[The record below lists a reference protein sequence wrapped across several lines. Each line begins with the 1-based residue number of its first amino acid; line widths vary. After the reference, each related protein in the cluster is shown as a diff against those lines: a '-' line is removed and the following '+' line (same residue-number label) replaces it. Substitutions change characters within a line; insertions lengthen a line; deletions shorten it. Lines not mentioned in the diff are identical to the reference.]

1 MKWVLRGFLFCLC
14 AMAAAQAR
22 RPALAA
28 IFPGK
33 LSALTVK
40 NAEQISP
47 SDIVAAS
54 GLSVGQTVTEDEVK
68 SAVKRLGDTGMFPQ
82 IVYSYAGSSAGIRL
96 EFQVQENHELVPAR
110 FDNFIWW
117 PDDELRR
124 EVRAR
129 LPLFRGELPQA
140 GSLPDDVAEVLQALV
155 ASRNVQGHVDYLR
168 TGRLSGPIEAIVY
181 SISAISVQIR
191 AVEYAGAS
199 AEITR
204 AFTLAGAEL
213 VGADYTRTR
222 VRTMAE
228 KALLPL
234 YLQQGYLQAAF
245 HEAEVTAVAGEN
257 QEFNVDLRLTVAPGA
272 QFAYDGVEFTGNQ
285 VFPSAELERQI
296 RLQRDHPADALQ
308 LAKDLTAMQQLYA
321 TRGYLKATFKS
332 EPQIDLPGKKV
343 LYRVPVTEGGQYR
356 FGILEI
362 EGLDAASVG
371 RLTNAWNIRKGEV
384 FDGSYPRRFLDDNA
398 NLLPVGVPWKISVH
412 PETDDKRGTV
422 DVTLRF
428 EPARAAP

>member
-1 MKWVLRGFLFCLC
+1 
-14 AMAAAQAR
+14 MAAAQAQ
-22 RPALAA
+22 RPARGA

-40 NAEQISP
+40 GAERISP
-47 SDIVAAS
+47 PDIVATS
-54 GLSVGQTVTEDEVK
+54 GLSVGQTVSEDEVK
-68 SAVKRLGDTGMFPQ
+68 RAVKRLGETGMFPQ
-82 IVYSYAGSSAGIRL
+82 IVYRYASSSAGIRL

-117 PDDELRR
+117 TDAELRR

-129 LPLFRGELPQA
+129 LPLFNGELPQA

-168 TGRLSGPIEAIVY
+168 TGKLSGPIEGIVY
-181 SISAISVQIR
+181 SISAISAHIR
-191 AVEYAGAS
+191 AIEYTGGP

-204 AFTLAGAEL
+204 QFNRAGAEL
-213 VGADYTRTR
+213 VGADYSHTR
-222 VRTMAE
+222 VHTVVE

-245 HEAEVTAVAGEN
+245 AEAEVTAVTGEN
-257 QEFNVDLRLTVAPGA
+257 QEFNVDLRLTVAPGP
-272 QFAYDGVEFTGNQ
+272 QFAYNGVEFIGNK
-285 VFPSAELERQI
+285 VFPAAALERQI
-296 RLQRDHPADALQ
+296 RLQRDHPANALQ
-308 LAKDLTAMQQLYA
+308 LAKDLTAMQQLYE
-321 TRGYLKATFKS
+321 TRGYLKAVFKS
-332 EPQIDLPGKKV
+332 GPQVDLAEKKV
-343 LYRVPVTEGGQYR
+343 LYRIQVTEGEQYR
-356 FGILEI
+356 FGVLEI
-362 EGLDAASVG
+362 EGLDLASVG
-371 RLTNAWNIRKGEV
+371 RLTNAWSIRKGEV

-398 NLLPVGVPWKISVH
+398 NLLPAGVPWKISIH
-412 PETDDKRGTV
+412 PETDDQRGTV